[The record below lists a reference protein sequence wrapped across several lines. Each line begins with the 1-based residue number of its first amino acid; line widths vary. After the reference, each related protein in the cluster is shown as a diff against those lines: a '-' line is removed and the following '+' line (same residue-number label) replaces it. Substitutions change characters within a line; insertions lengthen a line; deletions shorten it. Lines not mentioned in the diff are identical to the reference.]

1 MARLSKDDVVVSRPV
16 RTFPNGDY
24 FDLELCRK
32 NSRYECI
39 VRLNSCGKKD
49 SRDSSVVMARAQG
62 KTIRE
67 AELNC
72 YLIALERCPR
82 FPSPP
87 YFKRGERTRR
97 VVSSFRN
104 PPAKDAPEYQEAIA
118 ELVR

>member
-1 MARLSKDDVVVSRPV
+1 MARLSNDDVLVSRPV

-24 FDLELCRK
+24 FYLELCRK
-32 NSRYECI
+32 NSRYECV
-39 VRLNSCGKKD
+39 VRMNCSGKKE
-49 SRDSSVVMARAQG
+49 SSVVMARAHG

-67 AELNC
+67 AEEKC
-72 YLIALERCPR
+72 YLTALERCPR

-104 PPAKDAPEYQEAIA
+104 PPAKDTAEREEAVP

>member
-1 MARLSKDDVVVSRPV
+1 MARLSKDDVVISKPV

-32 NSRYECI
+32 NSRYECV
-39 VRLNSCGKKD
+39 VRMNCLGKKET
-49 SRDSSVVMARAQG
+49 SVVMARAQG

-67 AELNC
+67 AEEKC
-72 YLIALERCPR
+72 YLTALERCPHS
-82 FPSPP
+82 PIPP

-97 VVSSFRN
+97 VVSGFPK
-104 PPAKDAPEYQEAIA
+104 PPAPDTAELEEPVP